1 MRRGDIVI
9 VAVKGDHGKP
19 RPALVIQADEIDDI
33 DTVLVCL
40 FTSNSEPA
48 RSFRYTVEPSPG
60 NGLKA
65 PSSVMID
72 KVTIV
77 LREKIQGAIGRL
89 SSDQMMEVDLRL
101 AFVLGLGR

>member
-1 MRRGDIVI
+1 MRRGNIVI

-19 RPALVIQADEIDDI
+19 RPALIVQADELDDI

-40 FTSNSEPA
+40 FTSNSERA
-48 RSFRYTVEPSPG
+48 RSFCYTVEPSAS